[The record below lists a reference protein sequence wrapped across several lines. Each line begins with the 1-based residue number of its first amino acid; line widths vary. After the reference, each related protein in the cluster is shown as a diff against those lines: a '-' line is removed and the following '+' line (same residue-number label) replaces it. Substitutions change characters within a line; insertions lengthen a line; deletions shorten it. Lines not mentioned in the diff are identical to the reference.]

1 MLGFG
6 LVWKVP
12 SGQVQVQGCY
22 PCLLSDIK
30 ESRVATKILFG
41 CLKNLRSYSIM
52 HTNMTR
58 LLMAYYNACLG
69 FLNHQLCRLTIII
82 NYQSDRKTDK
92 KRLTKHS

>member
-30 ESRVATKILFG
+30 ESRVATKIFVWL
-41 CLKNLRSYSIM
+41 LKESQ
-52 HTNMTR
+52 R
-58 LLMAYYNACLG
+58 LLYNTYK
-69 FLNHQLCRLTIII
+69 F
-82 NYQSDRKTDK
+82 DRTFDGI
-92 KRLTKHS
+92 LQCMSWFSEPSIV

>member
-41 CLKNLRSYSIM
+41 ISEVTL
-52 HTNMTR
+52 
-58 LLMAYYNACLG
+58 
-69 FLNHQLCRLTIII
+69 
-82 NYQSDRKTDK
+82 
-92 KRLTKHS
+92 